1 MTHDLEEEVTRQG
14 ITESMYVRDHLARA
28 LGRAERR
35 DEIAALKAEIAAVRT
50 ELSEVR
56 AEVRL
61 LRERFVRRPNQ

>member
-1 MTHDLEEEVTRQG
+1 MIHDIEEEVTRQG

-35 DEIAALKAEIAAVRT
+35 DEIIALNADIAAVRT

-56 AEVRL
+56 AEVRS
-61 LRERFVRRPNQ
+61 LRERFIRRLNQ